1 MEGSSV
7 EAGIRAELMEV
18 LDRLR
23 ILPAE
28 AFAERT
34 ALRDRQAQL
43 RSLLAKFED
52 PRDRETR
59 DRWAEVPGRTRGD
72 LDPVIIPPPPE
83 RGGGADAV
91 F

>member
-7 EAGIRAELMEV
+7 EAEIRAELMEV
-18 LDRLR
+18 VDRLR

-43 RSLLAKFED
+43 RNLLAQFED
-52 PRDRETR
+52 PRDKEIR
-59 DRWAEVPGRTRGD
+59 DRWAEIAARKRGD
-72 LDPVIIPPPPE
+72 LDPVVIPSPAE
-83 RGGGADAV
+83 GGGGAV
-91 F
+91 LI

>member
-7 EAGIRAELMEV
+7 EAEIRAELMEV

-43 RSLLAKFED
+43 RNLLTQFED
-52 PRDRETR
+52 SRDKEAR
-59 DRWAEVPGRTRGD
+59 DRWAQTVARKPGD
-72 LDPVIIPPPPE
+72 IDPVVIPSPSQ
-83 RGGGADAV
+83 GGV